1 MTVEHF
7 DVLVVGAGLS
17 GIGAGY
23 HLQAN
28 CPDKSYAILESTDA
42 IGGTWN
48 LFRYP
53 GIRSDSDMFTLGY
66 AFRPW
71 VEAKVIADGPSILKY
86 VRDTAT
92 EAEIDKKIRFGHRV
106 VQASWDSTDAKWTVE
121 IERKDFTTGQLDTT
135 HLSCK
140 FLFMCS
146 GYFNHEK
153 GYTPEFPGVE
163 RFTGRLVH
171 PQKWTEDIDYANK
184 RVVIIGS
191 GATAVTLLPEIA
203 KKASHVTML
212 QRSPTYM
219 VSRPSEDPLANW
231 LRRVLPA
238 KVAYAINRWWRV
250 LFTMYIFSLC
260 RRKPEVAK
268 KAIFGE
274 LQKVMGPD
282 YNLAPHFTP
291 HYKPWEQRMCLVPDA
306 DLFTALKNGSASIAT
321 DTIDTFTE
329 TGINLKSGVH
339 LPADL
344 IVSATGLNLVVLGG
358 MRIVVDG
365 VTIDMS
371 KTTGYKGM
379 MYSGVP
385 NLASAF
391 GYTNASWTLKVDL
404 ICDYVCRLIKH
415 MDKTG
420 TRQCTPRFNDPTVL
434 PEPWVDFS
442 SGYFQRA
449 MDKFPKQGSK
459 RPWKLYQNYPL
470 DILSLKFGSVED
482 SAMEFA
488 K

>member
-1 MTVEHF
+1 MAYEHF

-28 CPDKSYAILESTDA
+28 CPDKTYAILESNAA
-42 IGGTWN
+42 IGGTWD

-92 EAEIDKKIRFGHRV
+92 EAGIDKKIRFGHRV
-106 VQASWDSTDAKWTVE
+106 VQAAWVSDAAQWTVE
-121 IERKDFTTGQLDTT
+121 IERKDFTNGGLEII
-135 HLSCK
+135 HLSCN

-153 GYTPEFPGVE
+153 GYTPEFPGME
-163 RFTGRLVH
+163 RFAGRIVH
-171 PQKWTEDIDYANK
+171 PQKWTEDIAYADK

-191 GATAVTLLPEIA
+191 GATAVTLLPELA
-203 KKASHVTML
+203 KKATHVTML

-219 VSRPSEDPLANW
+219 VSRPSEDGFANW

-238 KVAYAINRWWRV
+238 KLAYAINRWWRV

-274 LQKVMGPD
+274 LQKEMGPD
-282 YNLAPHFTP
+282 YDLTTHFTP
-291 HYKPWEQRMCLVPDA
+291 RYKPWEQRMCLVPDS
-306 DLFTALKNGSASIAT
+306 DLFVALKSGRADIAT
-321 DTIDTFTE
+321 DTIATFTE
-329 TGINLKSGVH
+329 TGIKLDSGVH

-344 IVSATGLNLVVLGG
+344 IVTATGLNLVVLGG
-358 MRIVVDG
+358 IRILVDG
-365 VTIDMS
+365 VAVDMS

-385 NLASAF
+385 NFASAF

-420 TRQCTPRFNDPTVL
+420 TRQCRPHLNDPTVMA
-434 PEPWVDFS
+434 EPWVDFS

-449 MDKFPKQGSK
+449 LDKFPKQGSK

-482 SAMEFA
+482 TAMEFA

>member
-1 MTVEHF
+1 MSSEHF

-28 CPDKSYAILESTDA
+28 CPDKRYAILESSDA
-42 IGGTWN
+42 IGGTWD

-71 VEAKVIADGPSILKY
+71 EEAKVIADGPSILKY
-86 VRDTAT
+86 VRDTAA
-92 EAEIDKKIRFGHRV
+92 EAGIDKKIRFGHQV
-106 VQASWDSTDAKWTVE
+106 VKASWSSVDARWTVE
-121 IERKDFTTGQLDTT
+121 SQRKNPDAGETESVYLT
-135 HLSCK
+135 CN

-146 GYFNHEK
+146 GYFDHDK
-153 GYTPEFPGVE
+153 GYTPEFPGLE
-163 RFTGRLVH
+163 RFGGRLVH
-171 PQKWTEDIDYANK
+171 PQKWTDDIDYAGK

-191 GATAVTLLPEIA
+191 GATAVTLLPELA
-203 KKASHVTML
+203 KKAAHVTML

-219 VSRPSEDPLANW
+219 VSRPSVDPKANF
-231 LRRVLPA
+231 LRRVLPS
-238 KVAYAINRWWRV
+238 KLAYAINRWWRV
-250 LFTMYIFSLC
+250 LFTMYIFSVC

-268 KAIFGE
+268 KALFAE
-274 LQKVMGPD
+274 LQKEMGPD
-282 YNLAPHFTP
+282 YDLTKHFTP
-291 HYKPWEQRMCLVPDA
+291 RYNPWEQRMCLVPDA
-306 DLFTALKNGSASIAT
+306 DLFNALKSGQASIVT
-321 DTIDTFTE
+321 DTIATFTE
-329 TGINLKSGVH
+329 TGISLSSGAD

-344 IVSATGLNLVVLGG
+344 VVSATGLNLVVLGG
-358 MRIVVDG
+358 IQVVVDG
-365 VTIDMS
+365 KLMDMS

-379 MYSGVP
+379 MYSDVP

-404 ICDYVCRLIKH
+404 ICDYVCRLLKH
-415 MDKTG
+415 MDSTG
-420 TRQCTPRFNDPTVL
+420 TRQCTPRLNDPSVL

-449 MDKFPKQGSK
+449 LDRFPKQGSK

-482 SAMEFA
+482 DAMDFA